1 MKESGSQTQKSIF
14 AQNLVK
20 LINGANFNNGKNGFS
35 ITFTDKNNAIRTL
48 NIFKDAE
55 GKYSIWKADTNNNI
69 LAERDIAIENV
80 KFGFKESRDLLI
92 EDVIKNILTKI
103 KEGNNNNQFD
113 DEWTEFL
120 DIADKSQDDIVNM
133 LKNGSLSFGVIR
145 SVKKDG
151 NTKVYSAF
159 DSDIINLLRENTS
172 DKFDQN
178 LISNI
183 SN

>member
-1 MKESGSQTQKSIF
+1 MYMKNPDLQTQRSIF

-92 EDVIKNILTKI
+92 EDVIKKDLKYLDRKNVKFS
-103 KEGNNNNQFD
+103 NNNYD
-113 DEWTEFL
+113 VSE
-120 DIADKSQDDIVNM
+120 A
-133 LKNGSLSFGVIR
+133 
-145 SVKKDG
+145 VKKLEE
-151 NTKVYSAF
+151 YYAF
-159 DSDIINLLRENTS
+159 LYKRS
-172 DKFDQN
+172 K
-178 LISNI
+178 
-183 SN
+183 